1 MGEKTIKHKSTGSP
15 EDNDSVPCFI
25 AIYDPTSGIHWAIPI
40 SSQVAKYKA
49 IYQSKVARYKVC
61 DTIVFGEV
69 LGFERAFLIQNMLP
83 ITEEFVGDI
92 YLDKNNIEV
101 RVVESLNKE
110 LTTKAKKVLAL
121 QKKGMKLI
129 FGDVFGM
136 EAKLKNND
144 MTKESTP
151 EESTPEENITGEI
164 VITEEVTTTVKV
176 TITQEARESSS

>member
-1 MGEKTIKHKSTGSP
+1 M
-15 EDNDSVPCFI
+15 
-25 AIYDPTSGIHWAIPI
+25 
-40 SSQVAKYKA
+40 
-49 IYQSKVARYKVC
+49 
-61 DTIVFGEV
+61 
-69 LGFERAFLIQNMLP
+69 IQNMLP

-176 TITQEARESSS
+176 TITQETRGSSS